1 MEPQDNSMDMQA
13 NDRNTEMTD
22 MAPLLNKLTLDG
34 YADQF
39 RVEKGKLV
47 SMDDK
52 KSFKPKDIK
61 AVNFYRFEGI
71 SDPEDMSIIYAIE
84 THDGHKGTLTDA
96 YGRYAD
102 EEVGKF
108 MQEVEVKKQVN

>member
-1 MEPQDNSMDMQA
+1 
-13 NDRNTEMTD
+13 MTD

>member
-1 MEPQDNSMDMQA
+1 MEMDMQA

-22 MAPLLNKLTLDG
+22 MAALINKLTVDG
-34 YADQF
+34 YVDQF

-61 AVNFYRFEGI
+61 AANFYRFEGI
-71 SDPEDMSIIYAIE
+71 SNPDDMSIIYAIE
-84 THDGHKGTLTDA
+84 TNDGHKGTLTDA

-108 MQEVEVKKQVN
+108 MQDVDVKKQVPF